1 MFENMKP
8 PVSTGDGVSPSAAT
22 REQLLEAARQVFAEA
37 GFRSAT
43 IREICHRAGAN
54 IAAVNYHFGD
64 KEKLYAAVVHDAAR
78 LARETYPE
86 TGGLPRNPTP
96 VSRLHAIVRS
106 LLLRTLSEGPQSH
119 HGKLLTR
126 ELIEPSPVLDMIVR
140 DDLRPMADGVTSVVR
155 DLLGPQAGE
164 ELVRD
169 CALSVAAQVVF
180 YFHCRP
186 VLSRMFPDMT
196 FSEADI
202 ERLADH
208 ITEFSLAAIKKLA
221 KSGTG
226 SRL

>member
-1 MFENMKP
+1 MKARFSDP
-8 PVSTGDGVSPSAAT
+8 GVAGAGPGAT

-37 GFRSAT
+37 GFRNAT

-64 KEKLYAAVVHDAAR
+64 KERLYSAVVADAAR

-86 TGGLPRNPTP
+86 TGGLPPNPTP
-96 VSRLHAIVRS
+96 ARRLHAIVRS
-106 LLLRTLSEGPQSH
+106 LLLRTLSDGPQSH

-126 ELIEPSPVLDMIVR
+126 ELIEPSPVLDDIVR
-140 DDLRPMADGVTSVVR
+140 DDLFPLAEGIISVVR
-155 DLLGPQAGE
+155 ELLGKSAGE
-164 ELVRD
+164 QLVRD
-169 CALSVAAQVVF
+169 CAFSVAAQVVF

-186 VLSRMFPDMT
+186 VLGRMFPDMT
-196 FSEADI
+196 YEPEDI

-221 KSGTG
+221 KP
-226 SRL
+226 